1 MKTLNG
7 PWLFL
12 CVCVCVCVLCV
23 SMQKQPCLPD
33 ISIPGHSSLSC
44 PEMTIR
50 AYKTVAPRSKASHS
64 LAFWPI
70 MFGGLNIG
78 LQFVFPSEGVT

>member
-1 MKTLNG
+1 MLG
-7 PWLFL
+7 CFHAY
-12 CVCVCVCVLCV
+12 VYVLCV

-33 ISIPGHSSLSC
+33 ISITGRSSLSC
-44 PEMTIR
+44 PEMTVR
-50 AYKTVAPRSKASHS
+50 AYKTVAPRSKALHS